1 MAIGYQLLGKP
12 VEGLDTSVFTTL
24 SANLLAQEK
33 ERETQRQ
40 AWKTE
45 QDALRKTQRDI
56 TATANQ
62 DANQFFGKFSQG
74 IIDQSLDLQNQLET
88 GQIRSSDYTAQWSN
102 LNQSNEQMISAQKG
116 YQEKAQKVV
125 ESVANQTASV
135 GLAHNFAEF
144 NKRFQPGKMS
154 VEKDERGGLRLY
166 NLETG
171 QEVSPSY
178 LNDLVNTEL
187 PKFDYTTAATTLVD
201 SFGKRA
207 FTAADGSFISGA
219 IFNPGDTYSA
229 VLSSLNPK
237 DIEKLMKTEAESIL
251 AGSQAPTVSILLDGK
266 GYETVYNRSELKKGE
281 NIYRKPDGTYEFA
294 DGDEE
299 VALDFMA
306 EQLRNALP
314 MEIKKTKKIIP
325 DPKSPTQIEA
335 DNKSILSYGIAYE
348 VVLGGP
354 NGEAT
359 KNQIVVNNKEIRNIY
374 ENNDAFVIQY
384 DDPQIE
390 DAIVVKIKDA
400 EGNYNLE
407 DTAVSLYESVNPKG
421 TVTDARTA
429 RENYFKRNEKGIKSE
444 DETLLGEREA
454 FTPLNST
461 QVQTTRQTR
470 AKSTIYISDEIDK
483 ITPDGDQVSK
493 VNTIIK
499 DIRPLPGT
507 QQIMNQIKVSSVD
520 VGPFSGKDE
529 LIIEIP
535 SELLP
540 FVKDLTGVKYDAGN
554 KISFDYDDK
563 KDNVTLT
570 SVVDG
575 ILEGM
580 YDIYNKTNTSSK
592 PKKKTKPKKET
603 RSITEIMEEDGV
615 SYSEALKIFNAK

>member
-1 MAIGYQLLGKP
+1 M
-12 VEGLDTSVFTTL
+12 
-24 SANLLAQEK
+24 
-33 ERETQRQ
+33 
-40 AWKTE
+40 
-45 QDALRKTQRDI
+45 
-56 TATANQ
+56 
-62 DANQFFGKFSQG
+62 
-74 IIDQSLDLQNQLET
+74 
-88 GQIRSSDYTAQWSN
+88 
-102 LNQSNEQMISAQKG
+102 
-116 YQEKAQKVV
+116 
-125 ESVANQTASV
+125 
-135 GLAHNFAEF
+135 
-144 NKRFQPGKMS
+144 
-154 VEKDERGGLRLY
+154 
-166 NLETG
+166 
-171 QEVSPSY
+171 
-178 LNDLVNTEL
+178 
-187 PKFDYTTAATTLVD
+187 
-201 SFGKRA
+201 
-207 FTAADGSFISGA
+207 
-219 IFNPGDTYSA
+219 
-229 VLSSLNPK
+229 
-237 DIEKLMKTEAESIL
+237 
-251 AGSQAPTVSILLDGK
+251 
-266 GYETVYNRSELKKGE
+266 
-281 NIYRKPDGTYEFA
+281 
-294 DGDEE
+294 
-299 VALDFMA
+299 
-306 EQLRNALP
+306 
-314 MEIKKTKKIIP
+314 
-325 DPKSPTQIEA
+325 
-335 DNKSILSYGIAYE
+335 
-348 VVLGGP
+348 LGGP

-461 QVQTTRQTR
+461 QVQTTKQTR